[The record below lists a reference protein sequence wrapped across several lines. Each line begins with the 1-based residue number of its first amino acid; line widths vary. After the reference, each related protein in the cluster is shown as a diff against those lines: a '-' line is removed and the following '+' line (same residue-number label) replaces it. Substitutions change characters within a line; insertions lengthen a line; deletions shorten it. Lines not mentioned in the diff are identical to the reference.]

1 MKSLF
6 YKNSEE
12 EMNQT
17 INILDAFSDYIDSI
31 YFPGA
36 SEVLDPELLSY
47 EFSKFRC
54 EVSA

>member
-1 MKSLF
+1 MKSLL
-6 YKNSEE
+6 YKNSQE

-36 SEVLDPELLSY
+36 SEVLDPDLLTF